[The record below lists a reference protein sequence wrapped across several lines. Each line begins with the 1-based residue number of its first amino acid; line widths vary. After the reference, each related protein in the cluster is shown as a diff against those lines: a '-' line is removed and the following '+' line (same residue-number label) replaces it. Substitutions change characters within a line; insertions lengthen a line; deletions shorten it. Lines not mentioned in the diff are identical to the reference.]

1 MTALLYCK
9 VRTRQVVTRLHFL
22 IISPHLKLKRRE
34 YPLNMSIHHPVTI
47 ISSNR
52 SALSSQ
58 PSALLKEYSTVL
70 YYSSNMD
77 PIVAI
82 SPALYASISPTAT
95 ESTFTTSPIKQEI
108 ASIEPPK
115 KKQKRN
121 KPTLSCEECVE
132 RKTKVGNRCACQ
144 NLKKSINA
152 R

>member
-1 MTALLYCK
+1 
-9 VRTRQVVTRLHFL
+9 VTRLYFL

-58 PSALLKEYSTVL
+58 ASALKPQLSALSLAQGLQYSTVL